1 LPRKLPQPAVKR
13 ALAMNIAPE
22 CYSQRIPF
30 KAEALFLS
38 EPGDELLL
46 AVCCFRETD
55 QDAWKVMASSE
66 EVPLAKRLFLVAFP
80 AK

>member
-1 LPRKLPQPAVKR
+1 LPRKLPQAAVKR
-13 ALAMNIAPE
+13 AIAMTIAPE
-22 CYSQRIPF
+22 CYSQRIPKLKRF
-30 KAEALFLS
+30 FFS